1 MISGDLLDLFPVVR
15 LPPRGVEPAGIGQRR
30 TRESGESRGEVAPLL
45 EEGEGI
51 VSPSSAGPVVE
62 GRAVGGAEAGLGQ
75 VGRRVEEG
83 GRKEEGKEKGKEEQT
98 WLADQNQ
105 PLMFLGKK
113 SGRSQ
118 PSKSQSRPDVQK

>member
-1 MISGDLLDLFPVVR
+1 M
-15 LPPRGVEPAGIGQRR
+15 
-30 TRESGESRGEVAPLL
+30 

-75 VGRRVEEG
+75 VGRREKEG
-83 GRKEEGKEKGKEEQT
+83 GRIGEEAEEGKKEQT

-118 PSKSQSRPDVQK
+118 PSKSQSLPDVQK